1 MFPNNREKQMACFV
15 IWLNV
20 DLDVQVCDATNDEQN
35 VYSWEHK
42 KRASFSETLNS
53 EFLLPF

>member
-1 MFPNNREKQMACFV
+1 MACFV